1 MIKIIKKK
9 LLFIILTLTQVISA
23 HEQKIEALNIAIA
36 NNDTVL
42 FAKIIKDKPDLNKKT
57 SNLIH
62 PTHPLFNA
70 IFFGRVDMAQKLLEN
85 GADVNFKDYCGASA
99 FDCTKHMISGSRL
112 DKLEIIKLLVIAQEA
127 KIADLNLELEKIK
140 SAKLK
145 IIGVGSITIGN
156 YKKL

>member
-1 MIKIIKKK
+1 MIRIIKKK
-9 LLFIILTLTQVISA
+9 LLFIVLTLTQVILA

-36 NNDTVL
+36 NNDRAL

-70 IFFGRVDMAQKLLEN
+70 IFFGRVDMTQKLLEN

-112 DKLEIIKLLVIAQEA
+112 DKLEIIKLLVRAQEV
-127 KIADLNLELEKIK
+127 KIANLEVLLTKIK
-140 SAKLK
+140 SDHSEIMSYLYKNRLKK
-145 IIGVGSITIGN
+145 II
-156 YKKL
+156 

>member
-9 LLFIILTLTQVISA
+9 LLFIILTLTQVILA

-36 NNDTVL
+36 NNDRAL
-42 FAKIIKDKPDLNKKT
+42 FARIIKDKPDLNIKT

-70 IFFGRVDMAQKLLEN
+70 IFFGRVDMTQKLLEN

-145 IIGVGSITIGN
+145 IIGIGSITISN

>member
-1 MIKIIKKK
+1 MIRIIKKK
-9 LLFIILTLTQVISA
+9 LLFIILTLTQVILA

-36 NNDTVL
+36 NNDRAL

-70 IFFGRVDMAQKLLEN
+70 IFFGRVDMTKKLLEN

-112 DKLEIIKLLVIAQEA
+112 DKLEIIKLLVRAQEA

-145 IIGVGSITIGN
+145 IIGIGSINIGN

>member
-9 LLFIILTLTQVISA
+9 LLFIVLTLTQVISA

-36 NNDTVL
+36 NNDRAL
-42 FAKIIKDKPDLNKKT
+42 FAKIIKDKPDLNIKT

-70 IFFGRVDMAQKLLEN
+70 IFFGRVDMTQKLLEN

-112 DKLEIIKLLVIAQEA
+112 DKLEIIKLLVRAQEA

-145 IIGVGSITIGN
+145 IIGIGSITISN

>member
-1 MIKIIKKK
+1 MIRIIKKK
-9 LLFIILTLTQVISA
+9 LLFIVLTLTQVILA
-23 HEQKIEALNIAIA
+23 NEQKIKALNIAIA

-42 FAKIIKDKPDLNKKT
+42 FAKIIKDKPDLNKKS

-70 IFFGRVDMAQKLLEN
+70 IFFGRVDMTQKLLEN

-112 DKLEIIKLLVIAQEA
+112 DKLEIIKLLVRAQEA

-145 IIGVGSITIGN
+145 IIGVGSITISN

>member
-1 MIKIIKKK
+1 MIRIIKKK
-9 LLFIILTLTQVISA
+9 LLFIVLTLTQVISA

-70 IFFGRVDMAQKLLEN
+70 IFFGRVDMTQKLLEN
-85 GADVNFKDYCGASA
+85 GADVPFLRPSN
-99 FDCTKHMISGSRL
+99 ISGDYATDIECFQHYITWL
-112 DKLEIIKLLVIAQEA
+112 KC
-127 KIADLNLELEKIK
+127 NN
-140 SAKLK
+140 K
-145 IIGVGSITIGN
+145 IIPDIISLYVIQYLILRAPPNDSPIIYIGI
-156 YKKL
+156 LG

>member
-1 MIKIIKKK
+1 MIRIIKKK
-9 LLFIILTLTQVISA
+9 LLFIVLTLTQVISA

-36 NNDTVL
+36 NNDTAL
-42 FAKIIKDKPDLNKKT
+42 FAKIIKDKLDLNKKT

>member
-36 NNDTVL
+36 NNDRAL

-70 IFFGRVDMAQKLLEN
+70 IFFGRVDMTKKLLEN

-112 DKLEIIKLLVIAQEA
+112 DKLEIIKLLVRAQEA

-145 IIGVGSITIGN
+145 IIGIGSINIGN
-156 YKKL
+156 YEKL

>member
-36 NNDTVL
+36 NNDRAL
-42 FAKIIKDKPDLNKKT
+42 FAKIIKDKPDLNIKT